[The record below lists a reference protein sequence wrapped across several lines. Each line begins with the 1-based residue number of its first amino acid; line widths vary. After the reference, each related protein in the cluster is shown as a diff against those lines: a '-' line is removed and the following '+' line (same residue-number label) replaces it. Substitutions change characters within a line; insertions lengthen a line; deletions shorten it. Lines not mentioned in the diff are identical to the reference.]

1 MTYSW
6 SALGPTTSSRPI
18 PPPPPPPP
26 YMSRISAA
34 ASVTQSDLGS
44 FILLFLFMS
53 GFCLACQQ
61 GDTAHYYS
69 SLYLPQPSCLGVVWL
84 YEVNRLLHLEKCLF
98 LHYDF

>member
-18 PPPPPPPP
+18 PPSP
-26 YMSRISAA
+26 YMSRIWA

-44 FILLFLFMS
+44 FFLLFLFMP

-61 GDTAHYYS
+61 GDTAHYYY
-69 SLYLPQPSCLGVVWL
+69 SLYLPQPSYAWEQLVIGGESPFAFRKVSVFIL
-84 YEVNRLLHLEKCLF
+84 
-98 LHYDF
+98 